1 MSDAIPES
9 PELQEADKFD
19 HLAGE
24 CACHQRMADA
34 ASYYRQ
40 SLAIRERVLGPDHH
54 EVADSLV
61 RLAAV
66 LGWDDKEHPEYEPLF
81 RRAAGIYDRVY
92 RDRLAAKDELF
103 GHAVMSLEGALG
115 TLAARAFQ
123 RGNLHEAEQGYRRI
137 QTMIVES
144 YGPDFYCTS
153 PTLPTFA
160 TVLIQLGKEAEAE
173 ELLRKVVDRMPRLG
187 SMDKWIHHHCQTIL
201 ADLYAKRDRLVEA
214 ESLYRQ
220 AIEFMERASR
230 PSLPMLISTIE
241 SLAGLCRKTGREPEA
256 ERLERQTQQ
265 LRSQKEHV

>member
-1 MSDAIPES
+1 MSDAMSMS
-9 PELQEADKFD
+9 PELQEAEKFD

-61 RLAAV
+61 GLAAV
-66 LGWDDKEHPEYEPLF
+66 LGWEDKEHPEYEPLF
-81 RRAAGIYDRVY
+81 RRAYAIYERLY
-92 RDRLAAKDELF
+92 REQFAHKGELF
-103 GHAVMSLEGALG
+103 ERTVMSLEGTLG
-115 TLAARAFQ
+115 GLAARAFQ
-123 RGNLHEAEQGYRRI
+123 RGNLHEAEQGYRRV
-137 QTMIVES
+137 QTMIVEI
-144 YGPDFYCTS
+144 YGSDFYCTS

-173 ELLRKVVDRMPRLG
+173 ELLRKVVDRTPRLG
-187 SMDKWIHHHCQTIL
+187 SMDEWIHHHCQTIL

-230 PSLPMLISTIE
+230 PSEVLFASALE
-241 SLAGLCRKTGREPEA
+241 SLADVCRKTGRELEA
-256 ERLERQTQQ
+256 ARLETRAHE
-265 LRSQKEHV
+265 LRSRA